1 MTEGL
6 SLASG
11 AKTTVA
17 ENATSGKALNA
28 GWTAPAATANVA
40 SVAVA
45 QATGVITVTMTAAA
59 KGVVLT
65 LSPQSGG
72 AAIAEGTIPDDRI
85 NWVCAVSNA
94 ANDKYVPAEC
104 RA

>member
-1 MTEGL
+1 VTEGL
-6 SLASG
+6 TLASA

-17 ENATSGKALNA
+17 ENATSGKALDA
-28 GWTAPAATANVA
+28 GWTAPAATPNVS

-45 QATGVITVTMTAAA
+45 GATGVITVTMTAAA

-65 LSPQSGG
+65 LTPTSGG
-72 AAIAEGTIPDDRI
+72 AAIAQGTIPDDRI
-85 NWVCAVSNA
+85 QWVCAVSNA
-94 ANDKYVPAEC
+94 ANNKYVPAEC